1 MINFAFG
8 CLSALVLIQ
17 FFPRLSYV
25 GAAIVKRGK
34 ALLTGGDGA

>member
-8 CLSALVLIQ
+8 FACALVAIQ

-25 GAAIVKRGK
+25 GAAIVKRGR
-34 ALLTGGDGA
+34 ALLTDGDGA